1 MGLKDETLQKK
12 RLVSVKILQEKLSKM
27 KQRIKEK
34 PEPSMSEPWDNDI
47 CHINVHT
54 YDVYVIGIPKVDK
67 RKKI

>member
-34 PEPSMSEPWDNDI
+34 PEPSMSEPWDNDVR
-47 CHINVHT
+47 HINVHT